1 MKKLVVLLSTAAIPF
16 LLVWAAF
23 VLTGFSFNPI
33 NVFQDGAFW
42 GVSVLY
48 WFLWVCICPLIIDG
62 INEVYAHNKKIN
74 EKIRKEKAIEKHL
87 SQYPE
92 GVFSTEDIEWARK
105 ELKKTI

>member
-33 NVFQDGAFW
+33 NVFQNGTFW

-48 WFLWVCICPLIIDG
+48 WFLWICICPLIIES
-62 INEVYAHNKKIN
+62 INEVYAHN
-74 EKIRKEKAIEKHL
+74 EKIRRQNAIKKHL
-87 SQYPE
+87 SHYPE
-92 GVFSTEDIEWARK
+92 RMDIEWAQT
-105 ELKKTI
+105 ELNKTL